1 MSEGDIEKALKPFQ
15 QDDSSATRSHEGTGL
30 GLHLCHNLMKLHGGA
45 IHLESQVGV
54 GTTTNVTFPA
64 NRTVHREKAG
74 LEAIH

>member
-15 QDDSSATRSHEGTGL
+15 QADSSATKSHEGTGL
-30 GLHLCHNLMKLHGGA
+30 GLHLCHNLMKLHGGV

-54 GTTTNVTFPA
+54 GTTATVTFPA
-64 NRTVHREKAG
+64 NRTIRREEAG